1 MAGSAVSG
9 IRFEAPR
16 AHWASPFARLP
27 LDAVR
32 EEAICR
38 AARLARYPVS
48 RASIVSMHDMD
59 QG

>member
-1 MAGSAVSG
+1 VSG